1 MIDKPLWSQ
10 LHEELK
16 DMPLMNALEMEQL
29 HRTFYEINE
38 RRFSEGLETFPIAFV
53 AGPNTDYKWRIIV
66 TNVFDRADGLCLAL
80 AA

>member
-1 MIDKPLWSQ
+1 MTDKPLWSQ

-16 DMPLMNALEMEQL
+16 DMPLMDNFEMEQL
-29 HRTFYEINE
+29 HRTFDEINE

-53 AGPNTDYKWRIIV
+53 AGPNTNYKWRMII
-66 TNVFDRADGLCLAL
+66 TNVFNRADNLCLAL